1 LGQESLVSITEAP
14 AAVRIE
20 VSESTHL
27 GDLKTYLE
35 AAECAVQVI
44 DTHVLEVSVP
54 RAPSEAQA
62 AREMT
67 LYLGAWRVMNPGA
80 HASIVDP
87 RLSQTRP

>member
-1 LGQESLVSITEAP
+1 LGQKSLVSITEAP

-20 VSESTHL
+20 VSEYTHL

-44 DTHVLEVSVP
+44 DTQVLKVSVP

-62 AREMT
+62 VREMT
-67 LYLGAWRVMNPGA
+67 LYLAWRAMNPGA
-80 HASIVDP
+80 QASIVDP
-87 RLSQTRP
+87 G